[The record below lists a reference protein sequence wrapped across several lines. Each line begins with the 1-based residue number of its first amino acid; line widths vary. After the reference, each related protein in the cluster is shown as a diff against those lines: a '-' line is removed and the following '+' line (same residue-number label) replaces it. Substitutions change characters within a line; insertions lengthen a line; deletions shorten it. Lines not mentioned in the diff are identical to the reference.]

1 MWLSECERGPW
12 WLEWGGWQDPSSSL
26 VPECWLHPPD
36 DHDRG
41 ELLHNLENIHYV
53 LLLPQTQLVRHLF
66 ILTFPQ
72 LWINFRIL
80 ETRKQIQS
88 REMRMTWTLFGM
100 SFCYIVFV
108 GPIFFVSVLGIADET
123 NLACFILYWF
133 QVKIVFLVKSNF
145 IIENVVMYW
154 LSVQKCPYCK

>member
-1 MWLSECERGPW
+1 MWLPEWQGGHG
-12 WLEWGGWQDPSSSL
+12 WLEWGGWQDPPPRP
-26 VPECWLHPPD
+26 VPECGLHPAH
-36 DHDRG
+36 DHDCC
-41 ELLHNLENIHYV
+41 ELLHHLENINYV

-72 LWINFRIL
+72 VWINFRIL

-88 REMRMTWTLFGM
+88 REMKMTWTLFGM

-133 QVKIVFLVKSNF
+133 QVKIALLVKSNF
-145 IIENVVMYW
+145 LYWKWSNV
-154 LSVQKCPYCK
+154 LT